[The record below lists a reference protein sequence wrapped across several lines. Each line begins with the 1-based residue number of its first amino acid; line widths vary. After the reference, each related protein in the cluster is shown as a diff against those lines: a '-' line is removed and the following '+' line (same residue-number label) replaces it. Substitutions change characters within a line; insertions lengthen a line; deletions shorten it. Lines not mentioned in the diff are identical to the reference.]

1 MQGAHL
7 RARIPRRLDLLH
19 GVGARAERPLRRAEN
34 ADRALVTDADRARRR
49 RQHVRDGRQAQAGLL
64 AQLAAGRL
72 LGRLPRLDEAAGQ
85 AVDAL
90 AELHAKLV
98 DERDV
103 LARSIRE
110 HHDDRVRAVVL
121 QVLERVDVPVAADH
135 LIRARAAGAVDIVQ
149 VVAVQERAAVLLFN
163 VNELQCGS
171 PLWS

>member
-1 MQGAHL
+1 MGSALGRNVPSAVPKTQTVRSSPMPTVHAAGGSTCVMAV
-7 RARIPRRLDLLH
+7 RR
-19 GVGARAERPLRRAEN
+19 RPVSSRSSRRA
-34 ADRALVTDADRARRR
+34 ACS
-49 RQHVRDGRQAQAGLL
+49 
-64 AQLAAGRL
+64 
-72 LGRLPRLDEAAGQ
+72 GRLPRLDEAAGQ

-103 LARSIRE
+103 LARSVRE

-121 QVLERVDVPVAADH
+121 QVLERVDIPVAADH